1 MSISFD
7 NTKTK
12 VGASFDIALKD
23 EFMFFVWNGFNS
35 RAYNCFIENK
45 NDLTFTPHPSFTNN
59 FETPLYQ
66 NTRYTLGTTTE
77 GKEIELNLCFYNITL
92 KEFNDVISNWLQ
104 IGKTA
109 LFQYE
114 YEDDYG
120 YNCRLKTV
128 GNAKKYINGTNSS
141 GEYLY
146 IIEVSISF
154 ETTEDSYA
162 LYKNFTV
169 YTESVNVSIKDSTTN
184 ITRNKID
191 EDSFLNDEE
200 IFSCSCGLS
209 DNKKTYYIGYSI
221 NNNGSLNCPFEIA
234 VSNINNGGTLTIYKN
249 LLSSFISGSLIDK
262 DIIAKIECN
271 ASAETSTL
279 KYVYESN
286 TGLITIGD
294 QPANM
299 VIVNSQEPLSYN
311 MCFANQYLTPGENY
325 IWVVVNNFS
334 TSTTKDIIISISF
347 RKRKAVI

>member
-1 MSISFD
+1 MEIAND
-7 NTKTK
+7 RHLVN
-12 VGASFDIALKD
+12 ADLNIALKD
-23 EFMFFVWNGFNS
+23 EFMFFVWNGVSS

-59 FETPLYQ
+59 FEAPLYQ

-169 YTESVNVSIKDSTTN
+169 YTESVNVSSDKG
-184 ITRNKID
+184 ITRAEI
-191 EDSFLNDEE
+191 EADSFLNYGE
-200 IFSCSCGLS
+200 IISSDKGLS
-209 DNKKTYYIGYSI
+209 DDGKTYYIGYSI